1 MARTSKENLNL
12 QESRFKALLNANAS
26 KLEMKEDLGISN
38 TRIDKLLLDAYIN
51 KWPEIQQWSPKETL
65 LETKKL
71 PAELRHELGD
81 AKLYSYAKNSN
92 GTLTL
97 TPKMLGTTN
106 IASEPSDSNTTRNAI
121 SSGAPMLALEQS
133 TEQSTKITEESFF
146 D

>member
-1 MARTSKENLNL
+1 MARISKENLNL

-38 TRIDKLLLDAYIN
+38 TRMDQLLLHAYSN

-81 AKLYSYAKNSN
+81 AKLYSYTKNSN

-106 IASEPSDSNTTRNAI
+106 IDSEPSDSNTTRHAI